1 MKTLLIYATNTGST
15 LEVANYIAQEFSEKN
30 QEITVKDVRNLTPET
45 LSDYDL
51 IIFGAPTWGEG
62 ELLESFARV
71 LEKFTDEKFPDK
83 KFAVFGLGDSTY
95 THFCSAADHL
105 ENFVKKIEGTLIV
118 PTLKIDN
125 FYFNQ
130 QQEIPKISEWAKEI
144 LKISSAT

>member
-15 LEVANYIAQEFSEKN
+15 LEVSNYISSEFSEKN
-30 QEITVKDVRNLTPET
+30 QEIIVEDVRNLTPDA

-105 ENFVKKIEGTLIV
+105 KNFVKSCRIGIEIKKNAFGLTG
-118 PTLKIDN
+118 
-125 FYFNQ
+125 FNDGRNDDG
-130 QQEIPKISEWAKEI
+130 
-144 LKISSAT
+144 LH